1 MHQLIKIEIISDY
14 EDLAKRAWRF
24 GGGADCAAG
33 LLTNYMI
40 TVDADG
46 EPLSEEAFVARKAKI
61 SKVVT
66 TYFSMGCPKDNKLGA
81 IIRTLRS
88 DAMRRMHSERTATQ
102 VGASNAKRERTV
114 SRLPIAVQIRMAGAL
129 LNISTKKR
137 RQDERESRKRL
148 PTKSLEEVLKLT
160 NETI

>member
-1 MHQLIKIEIISDY
+1 
-14 EDLAKRAWRF
+14 
-24 GGGADCAAG
+24 
-33 LLTNYMI
+33 MI
-40 TVDADG
+40 TVDADCK
-46 EPLSEEAFVARKAKI
+46 PLSEEAFVARKAKI

-137 RQDERESRKRL
+137 RQDERDSRERL

-160 NETI
+160 NETIKTLGDVAGVPIWFLSIIGADDAGQQAQVVVGSSVPQ